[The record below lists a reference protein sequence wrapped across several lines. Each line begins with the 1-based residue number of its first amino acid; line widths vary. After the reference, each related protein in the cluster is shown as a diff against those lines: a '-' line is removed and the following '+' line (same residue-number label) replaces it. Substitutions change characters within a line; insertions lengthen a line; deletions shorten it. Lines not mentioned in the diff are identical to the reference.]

1 MAGPPNVT
9 STTLNS
15 VILEAIRARMV
26 ETHTALPGIV
36 ESFNSEKQT
45 AKIRIP
51 LRRDIR
57 DSDGNET
64 TRSWPILVS
73 VPVWMPHAGGFHITL
88 PVSEGDECLVIFLE
102 RDFSKWYEDG
112 VEQSPETRRL
122 HDISD
127 GIALV
132 GLNRKSRRIDPFDS
146 NDMKISSDDGDQA
159 IILRENGDIEVK
171 NTKLG
176 LGAGSEDV
184 LGLLDE
190 VVSLFLG
197 LTVDTITGVITVPS
211 ASTVTAIK
219 GRIDAVKV

>member
-9 STTLNS
+9 ATTLGS

-26 ETHTALPGIV
+26 ETHTALPGII
-36 ESFNSEKQT
+36 ESFDADNQT

-51 LRRDIR
+51 LKRDIR
-57 DSDGNET
+57 DTDGNET
-64 TRSWPILVS
+64 TRDWPILPA
-73 VPVWMPHAGGFHITL
+73 VPVWMPHAGGFHFTL
-88 PVSEGDECLVIFLE
+88 PVVEGDECLVIFLE
-102 RDFSKWYEDG
+102 RDVSRWYENG

-132 GLNRKSRRIDPFDS
+132 GLDRKSRRIDPYNALDLVIS
-146 NDMKISSDDGDQA
+146 NDAGDQS
-159 IILRENGDIEVK
+159 IILRENGDIEVE

-190 VVSLFLG
+190 VLSLFLG
-197 LTVDTITGVITVPS
+197 LTVDTITGVVITPS
-211 ASTVTAIK
+211 AATVNAIK
-219 GRIDAVKV
+219 ARIAAVQV

>member
-1 MAGPPNVT
+1 MGGPPNVT

-64 TRSWPILVS
+64 TRSWPILPA
-73 VPVWMPHAGGFHITL
+73 VPVWMPHAGGFHFTL
-88 PVSEGDECLVIFLE
+88 PVSEGDECLVVFLE
-102 RDFSKWYEDG
+102 RDISKWYEDG

-132 GLNRKSRRIDPFDS
+132 GLNRKSQRIDPYNASDLVVS
-146 NDMKISSDDGDQA
+146 NDAGDQSV
-159 IILRENGDIEVK
+159 ILRANGDIEIE

-176 LGAGSEDV
+176 LGAGAEDV

-190 VVSLFLG
+190 VLSLFLG
-197 LTVDTITGVITVPS
+197 LTVDTITGIVITPS

-219 GRIDAVKV
+219 DRIAAVKV